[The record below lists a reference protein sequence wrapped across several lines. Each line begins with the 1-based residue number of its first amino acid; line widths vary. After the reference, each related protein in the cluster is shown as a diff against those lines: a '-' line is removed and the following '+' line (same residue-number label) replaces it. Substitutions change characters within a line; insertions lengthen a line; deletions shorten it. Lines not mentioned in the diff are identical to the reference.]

1 MAVLA
6 TAYKDEI
13 VPKMME
19 KFNYDS
25 VMAVPKIDK
34 IVLNVG
40 LGEAKD
46 NQKLLDS
53 VVEEISLITGQ
64 KPVVTRAKKSVS
76 NFRLREGMPVGVK
89 VTLRGELMWEFLYK
103 LINITLPRIR
113 DFRGVSPKSF
123 DGRGNYNLGIREQI
137 VFPEINIDKIEKIHG
152 LEITIVTTAETD
164 EEAYELLKLM
174 GMPFREQI

>member
-123 DGRGNYNLGIREQI
+123 DGRGNYSLGIREQI

-174 GMPFREQI
+174 GMPFREQ

>member
-6 TAYKDEI
+6 TSYKEEI
-13 VPKMME
+13 LPKLME
-19 KFNYDS
+19 KFNYES
-25 VMAVPKIDK
+25 IMAAPKLEK
-34 IVLNVG
+34 IVINVG

-64 KPVVTRAKKSVS
+64 RPVVTRAKKSVS

-89 VTLRGELMWEFLYK
+89 ATLRGQLMWEFLYK

-113 DFRGVSPKSF
+113 DF
-123 DGRGNYNLGIREQI
+123 
-137 VFPEINIDKIEKIHG
+137 
-152 LEITIVTTAETD
+152 
-164 EEAYELLKLM
+164 
-174 GMPFREQI
+174 

>member
-6 TAYKDEI
+6 TSYKEEI
-13 VPKMME
+13 LPKLME
-19 KFNYDS
+19 KFNYES
-25 VMAVPKIDK
+25 IMAAPKLEK
-34 IVLNVG
+34 IVINVG

-64 KPVVTRAKKSVS
+64 RPVVTRAKKSVS

-89 VTLRGELMWEFLYK
+89 ATLRGQLMWEFLYK
-103 LINITLPRIR
+103 LINITLPSIR

-137 VFPEINIDKIEKIHG
+137 VFPEINIDKIEKVHG
-152 LEITIVTTAETD
+152 LEITIVTSAETD

-174 GMPFREQI
+174 GMPFREQ

>member
-25 VMAVPKIDK
+25 VMAVPKVDK

-113 DFRGVSPKSF
+113 DFRGLSPKSF

-137 VFPEINIDKIEKIHG
+137 VFPEINIDRVEKIHG

-174 GMPFREQI
+174 GMPFREQ